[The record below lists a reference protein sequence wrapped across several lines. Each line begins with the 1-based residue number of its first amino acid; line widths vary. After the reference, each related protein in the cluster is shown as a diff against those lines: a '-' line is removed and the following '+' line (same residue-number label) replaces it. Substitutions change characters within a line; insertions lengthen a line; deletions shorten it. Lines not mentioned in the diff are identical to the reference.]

1 VSEHIAWYRFQAT
14 GVWALAGERQ
24 RSLENLRRLVDG
36 GWEGE
41 AEWLEGYWALASLIN
56 DPEFGGHRR
65 AAARSKKRLRIADRA
80 HDGRG
85 RTS

>member
-1 VSEHIAWYRFQAT
+1 MSEHIAWYRFQAT
-14 GVWALAGERQ
+14 GAWALVGERQ

-56 DPEFGGHRR
+56 DPEFGGLRR
-65 AAARSKKRLRIADRA
+65 AERAARND
-80 HDGRG
+80 
-85 RTS
+85 